1 MCSIAKRIQ
10 DIADCEDISI
20 NEMERTIGASKGVLS
35 RAAKNGTDIQSKWI
49 QLVVE
54 KYPQYSTHW
63 IITGEGDM
71 LRNASEVE
79 VVKSLHTPKNQEPLL
94 DIQSIPLYAFEAT
107 AGILAQGDVSEY
119 VIDYLKIPNM
129 PRCDGAVTVVGD
141 SMYPIIKSG
150 DIVLFKVYDDV
161 QNIIWGQM
169 YLVSLTIEG
178 DPLILIKYV
187 KKVED
192 NPKHILLVSHN
203 QHHAPLEVSLSC
215 VRSIALIKA
224 SIRYHIM

>member
-1 MCSIAKRIQ
+1 MCVAKRIKE
-10 DIADCEDISI
+10 IADFEGISI
-20 NEMERTIGASKGVLS
+20 AEIERSIGASNGVIS
-35 RAAKNGTDIQSKWI
+35 KAVKNGTDIQSKWVASI
-49 QLVVE
+49 IENYLS
-54 KYPQYSTHW
+54 YSPEW
-63 IITGEGDM
+63 LLTGKGDM